1 MRDLLEKC
9 VPDLSLALAANLDE
23 DRALAYVN
31 ALDDLSET
39 QINHA
44 FRRAV
49 KSWKPAFGRTFPS
62 PAELREYAE
71 ELDPPRA
78 PEVHEHQPTTTDFLR
93 NARKAGVTQEEIQ
106 AWLEEGKAKQREL
119 IRRIQAGEKS
129 HCACEAVMDP
139 NTTLLECDPEKLP
152 KGWSLYDWQRA
163 KVTLE
168 AKR

>member
-1 MRDLLEKC
+1 MITELITLLETALNTDHKHDRG
-9 VPDLSLALAANLDE
+9 PLFEEALSDM
-23 DRALAYVN
+23 
-31 ALDDLSET
+31 SEVQVT
-39 QINHA
+39 HA

-78 PEVHEHQPTTTDFLR
+78 PQVHEHQPTTTDFLR
-93 NARKAGVTQEEIQ
+93 NARRSGVTPEEIQ

-119 IRRIQAGEKS
+119 IRRIQAGEKTDYV
-129 HCACEAVMDP
+129 ERMDP
-139 NTTLLECDPEKLP
+139 NTILPECDLEKLP